1 MPRVNEEKA
10 KHHHKKWRQC
20 QNESHEGGGKEGST
34 EGGVSAGD
42 VHGKLDLDKSD
53 QAFRMVRIHSVSSN
67 FLLQK

>member
-1 MPRVNEEKA
+1 M
-10 KHHHKKWRQC
+10 KKK
-20 QNESHEGGGKEGST
+20 QNITIKNGGNVKTNRMREAGRKGAQK
-34 EGGVSAGD
+34 GGVSAGD